1 MKFLFKYKWSPNL
14 LCTQMH
20 ALKYKCE
27 NMICILSGSIKEN
40 NGILLYASIWFII
53 IHTCASQYNAVYV
66 TMHFYIPTRNNQFI
80 KKHDVC

>member
-1 MKFLFKYKWSPNL
+1 MNL

-27 NMICILSGSIKEN
+27 NMICILSGSIKEI
-40 NGILLYASIWFII
+40 NGILLYASISFII